1 MPIFGSKVGRV
12 ARHLVN
18 QQLIVK
24 LNFIFISDA
33 NAETKVLLIKFHHFE
48 AANLFSFQLASES
61 KNCSAGVFREI
72 VPAVFFPNLVFGG
85 SDAIPMLSVRL
96 FRSKPNSDASFST
109 FDRKTSFFFHAS
121 KNRIL
126 PLGNKIFCFS
136 TPEFSKVCFA
146 ENGFSEKSWRII
158 PTGLFI
164 SVNHTASVTFTVD
177 GDYLNCWKTP
187 VHLLNYLYQTC

>member
-96 FRSKPNSDASFST
+96 FRSKPNSDASFSET
-109 FDRKTSFFFHAS
+109 FDRKTSFFSFMLQKIRFFRSETRSFVSRRRNSQKSVSPKMAFP
-121 KNRIL
+121 KN
-126 PLGNKIFCFS
+126 LG
-136 TPEFSKVCFA
+136 V
-146 ENGFSEKSWRII
+146 
-158 PTGLFI
+158 LFQQDCL
-164 SVNHTASVTFTVD
+164 FR
-177 GDYLNCWKTP
+177 
-187 VHLLNYLYQTC
+187 